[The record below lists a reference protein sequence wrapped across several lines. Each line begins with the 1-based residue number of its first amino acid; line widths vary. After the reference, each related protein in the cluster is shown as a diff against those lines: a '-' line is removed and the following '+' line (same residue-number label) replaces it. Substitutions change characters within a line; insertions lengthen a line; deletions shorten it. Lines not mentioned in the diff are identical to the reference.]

1 MDREKKNRLT
11 SKGWKVGT
19 VSDFLDLTPE
29 EAAYIEL
36 RLSLSESVKRLR
48 KSRKVTQNQLA
59 KMLSSSQSRV
69 AKLEAGESSVS
80 IDLLIRSLFVLGG
93 SNKDLA
99 RIIAPSEKNPESIGI
114 SP

>member
-19 VSDFLDLTPE
+19 VSEFLDLTPE

-59 KMLSSSQSRV
+59 EMLSSSQSRV

-80 IDLLIRSLFVLGG
+80 IDLLIRSLFVLGA

-99 RIIAPSEKNPESIGI
+99 RIIASPEKNPESIGI